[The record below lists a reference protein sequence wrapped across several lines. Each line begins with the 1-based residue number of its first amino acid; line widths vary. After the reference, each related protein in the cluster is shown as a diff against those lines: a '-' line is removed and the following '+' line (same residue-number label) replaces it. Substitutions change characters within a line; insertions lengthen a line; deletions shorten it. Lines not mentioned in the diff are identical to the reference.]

1 MAGTVRCFWRG
12 WGLPAFRSGRSVLGL
27 SGGQSAPVFRG
38 GQSVPDLT
46 AWLERSGAPVVDQ
59 HTEAEPVTQDT
70 YPSTASIRKMRG
82 WLRRRVGA
90 AYERLLAREISG
102 APTHV
107 AVIQDGNR
115 RYARSRGGE
124 APDGHRAGAETTERV
139 LRWCREI
146 GVEELTLY
154 AFSTENFD
162 RPPEEREALFDLLC
176 EKLRE
181 FADSTE
187 VHENG
192 VSIRVIGNVDRLPER
207 VRATVD
213 YAEGRTRGYD
223 RFVLNVA
230 LAYGGRNELLSAARD
245 VARDVDAGGLDPDGI
260 DVGTIERRLYDSPVR
275 DVDLIIRT
283 GGDERTSN
291 FLPWHANGN
300 EAAVFFCT
308 PYWPEFSKT
317 DFLRGIRT
325 YEHREASWRRTRA
338 RRALALVRAVSEPEL
353 AEAREIL
360 GQFRDSLPTGERPD
374 EGEIESTDSDPRT
387 AD

>member
-1 MAGTVRCFWRG
+1 MKR
-12 WGLPAFRSGRSVLGL
+12 
-27 SGGQSAPVFRG
+27 
-38 GQSVPDLT
+38 
-46 AWLERSGAPVVDQ
+46 
-59 HTEAEPVTQDT
+59 
-70 YPSTASIRKMRG
+70 
-82 WLRRRVGA
+82 WLRQRVDA
-90 AYERLLAREISG
+90 VYEEVLSREISG

-115 RYARSRGGE
+115 RYARRKGDD
-124 APDGHRAGAETTERV
+124 ATDGHREGAQTTERV
-139 LRWCREI
+139 LEWCQDI

-162 RPPEEREALFDLLC
+162 RPDEENQALFDLLC

-181 FADSTE
+181 FADADR
-187 VHENG
+187 VHENE
-192 VSIRVIGNVDRLPER
+192 VRIRVIGEVERLPER
-207 VRATVD
+207 VRDAVD
-213 YAEGRTRGYD
+213 YAERRTRGYD
-223 RFVLNVA
+223 RFVLNIA
-230 LAYGGRNELLSAARD
+230 LAYGGRSQLLEAVQGVASD
-245 VARDVDAGGLDPDGI
+245 VETGTLEPDAI
-260 DVGTIERRLYDSPVR
+260 DVETIEDRLYDQPVR

-325 YEHREASWRRTRA
+325 YEHREESWRRTRA
-338 RRALALVRAVSEPEL
+338 RRAIALLGAVSDPEL
-353 AEAREIL
+353 VEAKSIVER
-360 GQFRDSLPTGERPD
+360 FRDSLPTAEQPD
-374 EGEIESTDSDPRT
+374 PDDLEGVDGGQVEELDSSGQA